1 MSLDWLAVWRAVA
14 GAVEVH
20 LNAGRGHLLTEDAV
34 RFALIT
40 ALEYHGVAPSD
51 IRIEVIE
58 PHVDGK
64 LDLVVGDPPTDVV
77 ELKFP
82 RDSRTGISPDTMTLG
97 EMLKDFYR
105 LARLEADERWVAQL
119 VNDRL
124 RRYLERRTDITW
136 TFQPGSA
143 VAVEQ
148 GACAAL
154 PQTARRLLP
163 HWCEQMAFEATCA
176 EAFTVGGHTLAVYRL
191 V

>member
-1 MSLDWLAVWRAVA
+1 MDWLAIWRAVA

-20 LNAGRGHLLTEDAV
+20 LQAGRGHLLTEDAV
-34 RFALIT
+34 RFALIA
-40 ALEYHGVAPSD
+40 ALEEHGVAPAD

-58 PHVDGK
+58 PRVDGK
-64 LDLVVGDPPTDVV
+64 LDLVVGDPPSGVV

-97 EMLKDFYR
+97 EMLKDFFR
-105 LARLEADERWVAQL
+105 LARLDTDERWVAQL

-136 TFQPGSA
+136 TFQRGSA
-143 VAVEQ
+143 ITVKP
-148 GACAAL
+148 GAGAAL

-163 HWCEQMAFEATCA
+163 QWCDDMEFTATCA
-176 EAFTVGGHTLAVYRL
+176 EAFSIGGHTLAVYR
-191 V
+191 VA